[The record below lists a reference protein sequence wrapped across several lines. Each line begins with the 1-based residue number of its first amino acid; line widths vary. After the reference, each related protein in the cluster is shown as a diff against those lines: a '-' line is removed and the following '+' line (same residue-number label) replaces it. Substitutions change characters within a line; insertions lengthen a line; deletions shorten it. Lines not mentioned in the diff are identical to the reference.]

1 MSELEYLGFV
11 DLFGYFVWG
20 AFVLFIVIS
29 LIKSVRIVNTQIA
42 QVVERLGRYH
52 VTLDQGFHVLIPFV
66 DKISAVIDLR
76 EQTLDID
83 PQECFSKDEVQV
95 EVDGVLYISVRDPV
109 KATYGVTNFMFA
121 AVQMAQTTTRSI
133 IGTLELDR
141 LFEERDVIS
150 RRVVEALNSA
160 GANWGIYV
168 HRYEVKNIK
177 PPSSVQGA
185 MEKQVNSERER
196 RAIVAQSEG
205 DKTSR
210 INTSEGL
217 MREMINLSEGEMQK
231 IINEAEG
238 RASEIRALGD
248 ATAES
253 IETLAKSIST
263 PGGKEALSLEFSKQ
277 YLGLYSKVGR
287 KEAQVILSTDVLQPT
302 EILESM
308 KIRTGVSL

>member
-1 MSELEYLGFV
+1 MNNL
-11 DLFGYFVWG
+11 DTIGYVVWG
-20 AFVLFIVIS
+20 FFVLFVILS
-29 LIKSVRIVNTQIA
+29 FIRTIRIVNTQTA
-42 QVVERLGRYH
+42 QLVERLGRYH
-52 VTLDQGFHVLIPFV
+52 VTLGQGFHILIPFV
-66 DKISAVIDLR
+66 DEVSATLDLR
-76 EQTLDID
+76 EQTLDIE
-83 PQECFSKDEVQV
+83 PQLCFSKDEVQV
-95 EVDGVLYISVRDPV
+95 EVDGVIYISVKDPV
-109 KATYGVTNFMFA
+109 KATYGVTNYMFA
-121 AVQMAQTTTRSI
+121 AIQMAQTTTRSV

-177 PPSSVQGA
+177 PPLSVQGA

-253 IETLAKSIST
+253 IELLANSISHN
-263 PGGKEALSLEFSKQ
+263 GGREALALEMSKQ
-277 YLGLYSKVGR
+277 YMGLYAGIGHNKNT
-287 KEAQVILSTDVLQPT
+287 QIILSADITQPDQ
-302 EILESM
+302 LVNAM
-308 KIRTGVSL
+308 KIQTKVEI

>member
-1 MSELEYLGFV
+1 MTNYEFLGY
-11 DLFGYFVWG
+11 GIWG
-20 AFVLFIVIS
+20 LFVLFVILS
-29 LIKSVRIVNTQIA
+29 FLKSVRIVNTQTA
-42 QVVERLGRYH
+42 QIVERLGRYH
-52 VTLDQGFHVLIPFV
+52 MTLEQGFHVLIPFV
-66 DKISAVIDLR
+66 DRVAATLDLR

-95 EVDGVLYISVRDPV
+95 EVDGVIYISVKDPV
-109 KATYGVTNFMFA
+109 KATYGVTNFMYA
-121 AVQMAQTTTRSI
+121 AIQMAQTTTRSI
-133 IGTLELDR
+133 IGTLDLDR

-150 RRVVEALNSA
+150 RRVVEALNSS

-177 PPSSVQGA
+177 PPKSVQGA

-238 RASEIRALGD
+238 RAAEIRALGD
-248 ATAES
+248 ATADS
-253 IETLAKSIST
+253 IETLAKSISQ
-263 PGGKEALSLEFSKQ
+263 GGGNEALALEMSKQ
-277 YLGLYSKVGR
+277 YMNLYAKVGS
-287 KEAQVILSTDVLQPT
+287 KKTQIILAADITQP
-302 EILESM
+302 EELINAM
-308 KIRTGVSL
+308 KIQTKLEI

>member
-1 MSELEYLGFV
+1 MSNFELI
-11 DLFGYFVWG
+11 GYAVWG
-20 AFVLFIVIS
+20 LVALFIVLS
-29 LIKSVRIVNTQIA
+29 FARSVRIVNTQTA
-42 QVVERLGRYH
+42 QIVERLGRYH
-52 VTLDQGFHVLIPFV
+52 VTLEQGFHVLIPFADHV
-66 DKISAVIDLR
+66 AGTLDLR
-76 EQTLDID
+76 EQTLDIE
-83 PQECFSKDEVQV
+83 PQQCFSKDEVQV
-95 EVDGVLYISVRDPV
+95 EVDGVIYISVKDPV

-160 GANWGIYV
+160 GANWGIHV

-177 PPSSVQGA
+177 PPQSVQGA

-238 RASEIRALGD
+238 RAAEIRALGD
-248 ATAES
+248 ATAAS
-253 IETLAKSIST
+253 IETLARSIQQ
-263 PGGKEALSLEFSKQ
+263 PGGMEALSLELAKQ
-277 YLGLYSKVGR
+277 YLGLYSIVGDA
-287 KEAQVILSTDVLQPT
+287 KTQIVLSADITQPDQL
-302 EILESM
+302 IDAM
-308 KIRTGVSL
+308 KIQGNFEV

>member
-1 MSELEYLGFV
+1 MESLEPI
-11 DLFGYFVWG
+11 GYFAWG
-20 AFVLFIVIS
+20 LFALFILVSFLRSI
-29 LIKSVRIVNTQIA
+29 RIVNTQTA
-42 QVVERLGRYH
+42 QIVERLGRYH
-52 VTLDQGFHVLIPFV
+52 VTLEQGFHVLIPFIDYV
-66 DKISAVIDLR
+66 ASSLDLR
-76 EQTLDID
+76 EQTLDIE
-83 PQECFSKDEVQV
+83 PQACFSKDEVQV
-95 EVDGVLYISVRDPV
+95 EVDGVIYISVKDPV
-109 KATYGVTNFMFA
+109 KATYGVTDYIFA
-121 AVQMAQTTTRSI
+121 AVQMAQTTTRSV

-177 PPSSVQGA
+177 PPRSVQGA

-238 RASEIRALGD
+238 RAAEIRALGD
-248 ATAES
+248 ATADS

-263 PGGKEALSLEFSKQ
+263 PGGKEALSLEISKQ
-277 YLGLYSKVGR
+277 YLGLYADVGD
-287 KEAQVILSTDVLQPT
+287 KKTQIILSTDITQPG
-302 EILESM
+302 ELIEAM
-308 KIRTGVSL
+308 KIRSDLSL

>member
-1 MSELEYLGFV
+1 MSSFDML
-11 DLFGYFVWG
+11 GYFIWIVFIL
-20 AFVLFIVIS
+20 FVVFSFVRS
-29 LIKSVRIVNTQIA
+29 FRIVNTQTA

-52 VTLDQGFHVLIPFV
+52 LTLEQGFHVLIPFV
-66 DKISAVIDLR
+66 DQVASTLDLR
-76 EQTLDID
+76 EQTLDIA

-95 EVDGVLYISVRDPV
+95 EVDGVIYISVKDPV
-109 KATYGVTNFMFA
+109 KATYGVTNYMFA
-121 AVQMAQTTTRSI
+121 AIQMAQTTTRSV

-150 RRVVEALNSA
+150 RRVVEALNTA

-177 PPSSVQGA
+177 PPVSVQGA

-196 RAIVAQSEG
+196 RAIFAQSEG

-217 MREMINLSEGEMQK
+217 MREMINLSEGEAQK

-238 RASEIRALGD
+238 KAAEIRALGD

-253 IETLAKSIST
+253 IETLAESISKA
-263 PGGKEALSLEFSKQ
+263 GGKEALALEMSKQ
-277 YLGLYSKVGR
+277 YMGLYADIGKRG
-287 KEAQVILSTDVLQPT
+287 T
-302 EILESM
+302 EIVISSDITQPDNLVSAM
-308 KIRTGVSL
+308 KIDSKLEI

>member
-1 MSELEYLGFV
+1 MDSLSAIGYTLWG
-11 DLFGYFVWG
+11 LFLL
-20 AFVLFIVIS
+20 FVLFS
-29 LIKSVRIVNTQIA
+29 FLRSVRIVNTQTA
-42 QVVERLGRYH
+42 QIVERLGRYH
-52 VTLDQGFHVLIPFV
+52 VTLGQGFHVLIPFV
-66 DKISAVIDLR
+66 DRVASTLDLR
-76 EQTLDID
+76 EQTLDIE
-83 PQECFSKDEVQV
+83 PQDCFSKDEVQV
-95 EVDGVLYISVRDPV
+95 EVDGVIYISVKDPV
-109 KATYGVTNFMFA
+109 KATYGVTNYMYA

-177 PPSSVQGA
+177 PPQSVQGA

-205 DKTSR
+205 DKTGR

-217 MREMINLSEGEMQK
+217 LREMINLSEGEAQR
-231 IINEAEG
+231 IVNEAEG
-238 RASEIRALGD
+238 RAAEIRAIGE

-253 IETLAKSIST
+253 IETLAKSISAA
-263 PGGKEALSLEFSKQ
+263 GGSEALALEMSKQ
-277 YLGLYSKVGR
+277 YMSLYAGIGDEKTNIVLSADLTQPEELMNAMKISSKV
-287 KEAQVILSTDVLQPT
+287 EV
-302 EILESM
+302 
-308 KIRTGVSL
+308 